1 MMMKLTNTNNS
12 FIDFQPNG
20 NGESILSYELI
31 QITVL

>member
-1 MMMKLTNTNNS
+1 MMIKATNTMNS

-31 QITVL
+31 QIVVL